1 MITRVHPILVV
12 ALIALVF
19 AGSGVGQEAPSP
31 DALQAEI
38 QDTNRR
44 LEQVRASAAAVDQ
57 VLAIGLASDEVG
69 DLLHESRS
77 RLPLQQDL
85 LSRVAARE
93 RMVAEAKLDLVR
105 MLDQHRLAEP
115 ADKPGLRESI
125 LAQEA
130 YVAVAEEA
138 LEAEQQLAAEASALA
153 SRLDEELLW
162 IRSAEP
168 IGVQWVNDVGAGI
181 AWLAAPGQWRLVAQ
195 TALRG
200 AASHPVLSGLGVVG
214 ILGLLVGRR
223 RFTRREAQLA
233 ELTRRLSTDTFSL
246 TLRAFLFTVLRVL
259 PGPAALLGVCALL
272 LGAGE
277 GFPIAIAWGSLAASV
292 VWFALGFSRALC
304 RVGGLAVAH
313 LSWDARSCRVLARHL
328 RWLIPIQ
335 AAAAFID
342 ACTRATGDELYAS
355 GLGRLAFLLATLAL
369 VAFAAL
375 VFRPSHGVLSPFLS
389 KDGWAW
395 RLRRVWY
402 TPLVAIP
409 LGLAVAAAVG
419 YYYTATVIQTR
430 LFLSGLIVLLGVA
443 AYSLLARWVSIARR
457 RVALKQARERLAEE
471 REARERNEDADAPVS
486 GEATPELDPQ
496 VLDVDAASE
505 QTRTLLRIG
514 AIAGIA
520 ALLWAVW
527 ADVLPALAVL
537 ERVELAGATLDAESA
552 VIVPAVTLW
561 SLTLVA
567 LVIAATV
574 VAARNLPA
582 VLELVVLA
590 RFPIDAGTRYAIVT
604 LVRYVVIAGGV
615 FWASHLIG
623 IEWGRVQWIIAA
635 LGVGLGFGLQEIV
648 ANFVSGLII
657 LFERPV
663 RVGDVVT
670 VGEVSGTVSRLQIR
684 ATTITDWDNK
694 EILVPNKAFIT
705 DRVINWTL
713 SSSVTRLL
721 IPVGVAYGSDVVK
734 AHDAIVNAVR
744 SVPAVLDDPAPSVLL
759 IGFGDSSLDFEVR
772 AFVGQLAQRLPTT
785 HALHAAIESS
795 LREAGIEIPFPQRD
809 LWLRAKDASEPAT
822 DALGGRPNE
831 A

>member
-1 MITRVHPILVV
+1 MFVD
-12 ALIALVF
+12 
-19 AGSGVGQEAPSP
+19 SGVAEEAPSL
-31 DALQAEI
+31 DVLQAEI
-38 QDTNRR
+38 QTTNRR

-57 VLAIGLASDEVG
+57 ILDIGLASDEVG
-69 DLLHESRS
+69 ELLHESRS

-93 RMVAEAKLDLVR
+93 RTVAEAKLDLVR
-105 MLDQHRLAEP
+105 MLDQHRLAEA
-115 ADKPGLRESI
+115 ADKPGLKESI

-130 YVAVAEEA
+130 YVAAVEEA
-138 LEAEQQLAAEASALA
+138 LEAEKQLATEASALT
-153 SRLDEELLW
+153 SRLDEKLLW
-162 IRSAEP
+162 IRSASP
-168 IGVQWVNDVGAGI
+168 IDVQWVNDVGAGV
-181 AWLAAPGQWRLVAQ
+181 AWLAAPGQWRLVGQA
-195 TALRG
+195 ALRG

-214 ILGLLVGRR
+214 ILGLLIGKR
-223 RFTRREAQLA
+223 RFKRREAQLA
-233 ELTRRLSTDTFSL
+233 ELTRRFSTDTFSL
-246 TLRAFLFTVLRVL
+246 TLRAFLLTVLRVL

-272 LGAGE
+272 LGAGG
-277 GFPIAIAWGSLAASV
+277 GFPVAIAWGSLAASV
-292 VWFALGFSRALC
+292 VWFGLSFSRAIC
-304 RVGGLAVAH
+304 REGGLAAAH
-313 LSWDARSCRVLARHL
+313 LGWDARSCHVLARHL

-335 AAAAFID
+335 VSAAFVD
-342 ACTRATGDELYAS
+342 ACTRATSDELYS
-355 GLGRLAFLLATLAL
+355 FGLGRLAFLLATLAL
-369 VAFAAL
+369 VVFLAL
-375 VFRPSHGVLSPFLS
+375 VFRPRNGVLSPFLS
-389 KDGWAW
+389 RDGWAW
-395 RLRRVWY
+395 RLRRVLY
-402 TPLVAIP
+402 IPLVALP
-409 LGLAVAAAVG
+409 LGLAVAASVG

-443 AYSLLARWVSIARR
+443 AYSLFARWISIARR
-457 RVALKQARERLAEE
+457 RVALKQARQRLAEE
-471 REARERNEDADAPVS
+471 REARERSEDADAPVS

-496 VLDVDAASE
+496 VLDVEAASE

-520 ALLWAVW
+520 ASLWAVW

-537 ERVELAGATLDAESA
+537 ESVKLTGATLDAESE

-567 LVIAATV
+567 LLIAVTV

-582 VLELVVLA
+582 LLELVVLA
-590 RFPIDAGTRYAIVT
+590 RFPIDGGTRYAIVT

-615 FWASHLIG
+615 IWASHLIG
-623 IEWGRVQWIIAA
+623 IDWGRAQWIIAA

-670 VGEVSGTVSRLQIR
+670 VGEISGTVSRIQIR

-713 SSSVTRLL
+713 SSPITRLL

-734 AHDAIVNAVR
+734 AHDAIANAVR
-744 SVPAVLDDPAPSVLL
+744 SVPAVLDDPAPSILL

-785 HALHAAIESS
+785 HDLHTAIESS
-795 LREAGIEIPFPQRD
+795 LREAGIEIPFPQHD
-809 LWLRAKDASEPAT
+809 LWLRAKDTSELAT
-822 DALGGRPNE
+822 DTLGGQPNE
-831 A
+831 ALGPEGSPPR